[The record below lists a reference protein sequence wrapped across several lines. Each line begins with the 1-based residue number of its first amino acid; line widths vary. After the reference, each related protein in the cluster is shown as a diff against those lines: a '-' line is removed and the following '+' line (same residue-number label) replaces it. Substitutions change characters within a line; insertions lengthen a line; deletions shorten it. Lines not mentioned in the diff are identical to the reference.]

1 MNINSKDENGM
12 EIIKSYKAQ
21 KIAMYWLLAL
31 IYLSFI
37 GLQLGRIQAIADF
50 NYNLH
55 EMMYL
60 PFNISIFVVPVLF
73 LIYIFLFIKY
83 IRKRGKKKVDFKTI
97 LQSIVIISSVVIIT
111 SITEYQ
117 FQEVST
123 GGVFEVEDKIQ
134 DDRKYYLIIDD
145 KKIKVSYNEFQLV
158 EANQQYL
165 IDFIWNE
172 RNPDKGKLQTIEP
185 ID

>member
-1 MNINSKDENGM
+1 MNNSKENENGM
-12 EIIKSYKAQ
+12 DIIKSYKSQ
-21 KIAMYWLLAL
+21 KKALYWLLAL

-60 PFNISIFVVPVLF
+60 PFSISMFLVPVLF

-83 IRKRGKKKVDFKTI
+83 IRKRGKKKIDSKTV
-97 LQSIVIISSVVIIT
+97 LQSIAIIFSVVIII

-123 GGVFEVEDKIQ
+123 AGVFEVKDKIQ
-134 DDRKYYLIIDD
+134 DDRKYYLLIDE
-145 KKIKVSYNEFQLV
+145 KNIKVSYNEFQLV
-158 EANQQYL
+158 KANQQYL
-165 IDFIWNE
+165 ISFIWNK
-172 RNPDKGKLQTIEP
+172 RNPDKGILQTIEL
-185 ID
+185 IN